1 MATTTTTTT
10 TADPAALRQRQI
22 ELLDAF
28 DAGDYETVVSKWPP
42 NDDDPSFLPRNVL
55 WHALVETQ
63 RYDQA
68 AAVVRMTQEQ
78 EEKTLYVDYKRGQYM
93 SILKSYKSDASKSTK
108 SMTNNLFGQVL
119 YAQSLYHLGQ
129 YETAATTFFAVARH
143 LCSNTNDDHDQNDD
157 IAMKAWTNGISC
169 WSADAAK
176 TCLNATD
183 ETIVAEI
190 MTFLNDNDHENNTY
204 YELQYTLASF
214 MLLVNQ
220 PAAAQWRN
228 MLQSAQV
235 ACATDDDDDDEDLEL
250 IETNLS
256 YVFGNKTWHD
266 DNRTQ
271 TKNLVRLANTDPL
284 AVSTPLPKEWTP
296 RQRLTL
302 VYNRALA
309 KRQLQKQQ
317 DITKECQELKATTN
331 KNSKNNYFWHIR
343 GLLLEND
350 TAAIEEFVKK
360 NDETDPQ
367 STLLATFHLAQF
379 QDDPWTYLRTH
390 LPPSVLATPAMQQYA
405 ILHSSILSDPST
417 TSTNNNLVEQYEA
430 NKNVDEASFA
440 RWVRALSM
448 TDPDRA
454 LTEWR
459 NHTNN
464 TTAMSPQDDLDPVE
478 LEARRGSERRPRSLA
493 APPPPNN
500 RAPTTTSTTPTTSNK
515 NKKSHEAVLRYRA
528 KKRAEYLA
536 RKNIPSHKTP
546 SANRWT
552 SQKQTAAQGAVSSN
566 SAKYDVANRQVTANS
581 TAHLG
586 VKGGGGLNKKTGAG
600 GKRR

>member
-1 MATTTTTTT
+1 MATATTTTAT
-10 TADPAALRQRQI
+10 DPAALQQRI

-42 NDDDPSFLPRNVL
+42 NDDPLLPRNLL

-68 AAVVRMTQEQ
+68 AATTLQEQ
-78 EEKTLYVDYKRGQYM
+78 EKTLYLDYKRGQYM
-93 SILKSYKSDASKSTK
+93 SILKSYKSDNKST
-108 SMTNNLFGQVL
+108 TNSIFGQVL

-129 YETAATTFFAVARH
+129 YETAAAAFFDVARH
-143 LCSNTNDDHDQNDD
+143 CCSNTNDDHDQNDD

-176 TCLNATD
+176 TSLNAAD
-183 ETIVAEI
+183 EDIVAEI
-190 MTFLNDNDHENNTY
+190 MTFINDHENNAP
-204 YELQYTLASF
+204 YELQYTLATF
-214 MLLVNQ
+214 MLLVK
-220 PAAAQWRN
+220 PAAQWRN
-228 MLQSAQV
+228 LLQQAQA
-235 ACATDDDDDDEDLEL
+235 ACEAENDDDDDDDDDLDL

-256 YVFGNKTWHD
+256 YVFGTKKWHGDND
-266 DNRTQ
+266 DDPQKR
-271 TKNLVRLANTDPL
+271 LVRLANTDPL

-302 VYNRALA
+302 VYNRALT
-309 KRQLQKQQ
+309 KRLLKKPQ
-317 DITKECQELKATTN
+317 DITKECQELKATAT
-331 KNSKNNYFWHIR
+331 KNMKNTNYFWHIR
-343 GLLLEND
+343 ALLLEND
-350 TAAIEEFVKK
+350 TAAIADFIQKHG
-360 NDETDPQ
+360 ETDSQ
-367 STLLATFHLAQF
+367 STLLAIFHLAQL

-390 LPPSVLATPAMQQYA
+390 LPPSVVATPAMQQYA
-405 ILHSSILSDPST
+405 ILHSSKTSSDPTT

-440 RWVRALSM
+440 RWIRALSM

-454 LTEWR
+454 LSEWR
-459 NHTNN
+459 MHTNN
-464 TTAMSPQDDLDPVE
+464 TTATQDGEILDPVE
-478 LEARRGSERRPRSLA
+478 LEARRGGERRPRSLA
-493 APPPPNN
+493 SPALN
-500 RAPTTTSTTPTTSNK
+500 RAPVASTTTSTSK

-586 VKGGGGLNKKTGAG
+586 VKGGGGVGGGKKSGAG